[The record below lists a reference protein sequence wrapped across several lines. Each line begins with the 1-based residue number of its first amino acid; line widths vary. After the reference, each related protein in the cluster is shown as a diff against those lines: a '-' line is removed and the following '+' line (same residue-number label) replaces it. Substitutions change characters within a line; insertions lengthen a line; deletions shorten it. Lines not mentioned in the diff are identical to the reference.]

1 MPQVPPE
8 RLSHELREETSPDLR
23 RRRWVIGLSMVG
35 TAAAQLVALYQTGIL
50 KRLPDP
56 PVGPFDSERVDASSY
71 AYKRLQTPD
80 GFLML
85 GSYAVTGALAAA
97 GGKDRATEQPWL
109 PIAAA
114 AKTLY
119 DAATT
124 VRLGREE
131 SLKLRD
137 NRYESDALAEQA
149 GLLDDHEG
157 PFYVECQEAIRE
169 HTDGGIVA
177 AIEREFPG
185 QVKHVLGAWP

>member
-1 MPQVPPE
+1 MHKVPPAQ
-8 RLSHELREETSPDLR
+8 LSHELREDTSPDLT
-23 RRRWVIGLSMVG
+23 RRRWVIGLSIVG
-35 TAAAQLVALYQTGIL
+35 TVAAQIVALYQTGIV

-56 PVGPFDSERVDASSY
+56 PVGPFDSEKVDASDY

-85 GSYAVTGALAAA
+85 GTYAVTAALAAA

-124 VRLGREE
+124 VVLGREE
-131 SLKLRD
+131 WAENKALCAYCQAATLASFASAALTLPEALRAA
-137 NRYESDALAEQA
+137 RHLLGGGEPPDALR
-149 GLLDDHEG
+149 G
-157 PFYVECQEAIRE
+157 
-169 HTDGGIVA
+169 A
-177 AIEREFPG
+177 A
-185 QVKHVLGAWP
+185 A